1 VFLAALLLVCGA
13 TLLALARWKGA
24 ARRR

>member
-1 VFLAALLLVCGA
+1 VFLAALLLACGG

-24 ARRR
+24 TRRG